1 VHCFFI
7 YYFYKV
13 LKAFRN
19 RQYRIFLP
27 HGDKKVNFMETKGRA
42 EENKICPLEIAV
54 NTISGKWKIPIVWQ
68 INEGKKRP
76 SEFLR
81 GIAKVDRR
89 VLNQQLTEMVE
100 DGILGKQSFNE
111 LPPRV
116 EYSLT
121 PLGKQLVGILW
132 QLNDWGKL
140 LIPGEEKHP
149 EKDH

>member
-1 VHCFFI
+1 M
-7 YYFYKV
+7 KTEG
-13 LKAFRN
+13 K
-19 RQYRIFLP
+19 
-27 HGDKKVNFMETKGRA
+27 A
-42 EENKICPLEIAV
+42 EENKICPLEVAV

-100 DGILGKQSFNE
+100 DGILEKQSFNE

-116 EYSLT
+116 EYTLT
-121 PLGKQLVGILW
+121 ELGEKLVEILW

-140 LIPGEEKHP
+140 LSP
-149 EKDH
+149 EKEKL

>member
-1 VHCFFI
+1 M
-7 YYFYKV
+7 
-13 LKAFRN
+13 
-19 RQYRIFLP
+19 Q
-27 HGDKKVNFMETKGRA
+27 TK
-42 EENKICPLEIAV
+42 EQNTENKICPLEIAV

-89 VLNQQLTEMVE
+89 VLNQQLNEMVA
-100 DGILGKQSFNE
+100 DGILIKQSFNE

-121 PLGKQLVGILW
+121 ETGKQLVEILW
-132 QLNDWGKL
+132 KLNDWGKI
-140 LIPGEEKHP
+140 LISETKPQWT
-149 EKDH
+149 

>member
-1 VHCFFI
+1 M
-7 YYFYKV
+7 KTEG
-13 LKAFRN
+13 KTTA
-19 RQYRIFLP
+19 
-27 HGDKKVNFMETKGRA
+27 
-42 EENKICPLEIAV
+42 NKICPLEVAV

-89 VLNQQLTEMVE
+89 VLNQQLSEMVE
-100 DGILGKQSFNE
+100 DGLLTKENFKE

-121 PLGKQLVGILW
+121 TRGQKLVKVLW
-132 QLNDWGKL
+132 QLNDWGKT
-140 LIPGEEKHP
+140 LIDDE
-149 EKDH
+149 

>member
-1 VHCFFI
+1 M
-7 YYFYKV
+7 KTEE
-13 LKAFRN
+13 K
-19 RQYRIFLP
+19 
-27 HGDKKVNFMETKGRA
+27 A

-89 VLNQQLTEMVE
+89 VLNQQLNEMVE
-100 DGILGKQSFNE
+100 DGILEKQSFNE

-116 EYSLT
+116 EYTLT
-121 PLGKQLVGILW
+121 ELGEKLVEILW

-140 LIPGEEKHP
+140 LIPEK
-149 EKDH
+149 EKI

>member
-1 VHCFFI
+1 M
-7 YYFYKV
+7 K
-13 LKAFRN
+13 
-19 RQYRIFLP
+19 
-27 HGDKKVNFMETKGRA
+27 TKEQA
-42 EENKICPLEIAV
+42 EENKICPLEVAV

-89 VLNQQLTEMVE
+89 VLNQQLSEMVN
-100 DGILGKQSFNE
+100 DGILMKASFNE

-116 EYSLT
+116 EYTLT
-121 PLGKQLVGILW
+121 ELGEKLVQILW

-140 LIPGEEKHP
+140 LIPEDTEA
-149 EKDH
+149 